1 MAVFPDRIVLK
12 NSSDSQAAILSEIG
26 TGGPSAI
33 TQGEIVLGLT
43 PGQTRIYTKDADGL
57 IVSLGGA
64 DVAPLYLGDLVN
76 VDTTTDPPV
85 VNDVLTYNGTDWVP
99 ESQIVSLNGL
109 SDVSYTAGGSLLIY
123 GLDEIFFDSSDIPSG
138 TTRKVYT
145 NLTYGLSLASYGSS
159 SGSYLFL
166 HETKGIDL
174 RTEVDIIHLSGESAS
189 TSNQPE
195 LRWESGDALNP
206 TPNGNHIGL
215 KLPAGL
221 TVNQTYILPLLDG
234 TEGQVLVTD
243 GAGVLSW
250 ADGGTGGGGTGGLVF
265 WGGGNFTTGASDG
278 EPPDGGVFTTLP

>member
-12 NSSDSQAAILSEIG
+12 NSSDSQASILAEIE

-43 PGQTRIYTKDADGL
+43 PGQTRIYTKDANGL

-64 DVAPLYLGDLVN
+64 DVAPLYIGDLVD
-76 VDTTTDPPV
+76 VDTATNPPV
-85 VNDVLTYNGTDWVP
+85 ANDALIYNGTDWVP
-99 ESQIVSLNGL
+99 QAVSLNDL
-109 SDVSYTAGGSLLIY
+109 SDVQYSVAGALRID
-123 GLDEIFFDSSDIPSG
+123 GLDEIFFDSTDIPEG
-138 TTRKVYT
+138 INRKIYT
-145 NLTYGLSLASYGSS
+145 NLSYGLALASYGDS

-174 RTEVDIIHLSGESAS
+174 RAEVDIIRLSGDSSE
-189 TSNQPE
+189 TTNQPE
-195 LRWESGDALNP
+195 LRWESGDASGAA
-206 TPNGNHIGL
+206 PNGNHIGL

-234 TEGQVLVTD
+234 TDGQVLVTD

-278 EPPDGGVFTTLP
+278 EPPDGGLFTTLP